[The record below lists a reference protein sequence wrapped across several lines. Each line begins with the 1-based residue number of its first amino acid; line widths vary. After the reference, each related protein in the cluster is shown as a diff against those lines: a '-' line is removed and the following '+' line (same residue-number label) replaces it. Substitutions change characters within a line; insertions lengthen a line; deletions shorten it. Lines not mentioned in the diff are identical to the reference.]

1 MATWESPETNRLRYF
16 LSFVYFFDVIWC
28 STAEELDH
36 WRRCVRCL
44 EKKALSCVLP
54 SIIAGPDL
62 TPQHVREQG
71 QGRRHRPMLSSLL
84 FLGTWPV
91 VLTLLER
98 RGRLPQ
104 HMYLDYSFTNLL
116 GTVLVALIFAQLGG
130 TKHSMPN
137 FFTQFSQQ
145 DNWPSV
151 LFAMAGSVVHSVRN
165 LTTQTSVEM
174 VACIGIEAISRL
186 LFFNVSNSMTSE
198 ATQALWRHIYK

>member
-1 MATWESPETNRLRYF
+1 
-16 LSFVYFFDVIWC
+16 
-28 STAEELDH
+28 
-36 WRRCVRCL
+36 
-44 EKKALSCVLP
+44 
-54 SIIAGPDL
+54 
-62 TPQHVREQG
+62 
-71 QGRRHRPMLSSLL
+71 MLSSLL

-151 LFAMAGSVVHSVRN
+151 L
-165 LTTQTSVEM
+165 TSVEM

-198 ATQALWRHIYK
+198 ATQALWRHTSISEWCFINEGSIN